1 MHLVMASMRSSTT
14 ADSPLDREEYD
25 PISATMDCF
34 TVALM
39 RRPTPDA
46 CFALHASVR
55 ATVHTLGFCFG
66 NGLRARQEEW

>member
-1 MHLVMASMRSSTT
+1 
-14 ADSPLDREEYD
+14 
-25 PISATMDCF
+25 MDCF

-39 RRPTPDA
+39 RWPTPDA
-46 CFALHASVR
+46 CFALHAGVC